1 MAVTIHDVLELDIM
15 KGFKVVAGEGG
26 LTETI
31 NSTEILD
38 FEFLQEGVAY
48 RKEKI
53 FEGDSIV
60 LSSLLFAKDRPEL
73 VLDSVKRLMDL
84 NVKGLAYKPVFFH
97 SLPKEA
103 LAYADQ
109 NNFVILEFGYDEFFE
124 DVISSIKELVEKDQ
138 AADLT
143 ETLFEEMLERK
154 FSAEEAE
161 AAKDKINP
169 LLRPEAMAVCLRLE
183 NASEVRIREI
193 IKRGRPDQRL
203 SSKVFVGK
211 CKDKLMVILSQDE
224 SNLNRFRALMED
236 VKVAYDL
243 SEETYVEGVSDIRP
257 IGDGIDCIIQQAY
270 WAQAVAE
277 IEEESTKFYRDL
289 GVYKLIIS
297 DIHADSITEYME
309 GYLGP
314 VLEES
319 EKDLELLH
327 TAIQYILAKGDIQVA
342 ADRLFCHKNTIRYRL
357 GKLQEKLDPAVNERE
372 FYQNLAMAIKI
383 HLLLGKYRQDCISYK
398 KQP

>member
-138 AADLT
+138 AADLM

-169 LLRPEAMAVCLRLE
+169 LPRGRTITPISYGTRWASFWRRIANFLRACARRRRTVCPNPSASARLSREAVQIRDCPARSLWE
-183 NASEVRIREI
+183 NARI
-193 IKRGRPDQRL
+193 
-203 SSKVFVGK
+203 S
-211 CKDKLMVILSQDE
+211 
-224 SNLNRFRALMED
+224 
-236 VKVAYDL
+236 
-243 SEETYVEGVSDIRP
+243 
-257 IGDGIDCIIQQAY
+257 
-270 WAQAVAE
+270 
-277 IEEESTKFYRDL
+277 
-289 GVYKLIIS
+289 
-297 DIHADSITEYME
+297 
-309 GYLGP
+309 
-314 VLEES
+314 
-319 EKDLELLH
+319 
-327 TAIQYILAKGDIQVA
+327 
-342 ADRLFCHKNTIRYRL
+342 
-357 GKLQEKLDPAVNERE
+357 
-372 FYQNLAMAIKI
+372 
-383 HLLLGKYRQDCISYK
+383 
-398 KQP
+398 

>member
-1 MAVTIHDVLELDIM
+1 MAVTINDVLELDIM

-38 FEFLQEGVAY
+38 FEFLQEGQAY
-48 RKEKI
+48 REKI
-53 FEGDSIV
+53 FDGDSIV
-60 LSSLLFAKDRPEL
+60 LSSLLFAKDQPEL

-84 NVKGLAYKPVFFH
+84 NVKALAYKPVFFQK
-97 SLPKEA
+97 LPQEA
-103 LAYADQ
+103 LDYADAHH
-109 NNFVILEFGYDEFFE
+109 FTILEFGHDEFFE
-124 DVISSIKELVEKDQ
+124 SIITGIKELVEKDQ

-154 FSAEEAE
+154 LSTEEAE

-169 LLRPEAMAVCLRLE
+169 LLRPEAMAVCLHLEEVDETRL
-183 NASEVRIREI
+183 REI
-193 IKRGRPDQRL
+193 IRRGRPDQRL
-203 SSKVFVGK
+203 ASKTFVGK

-224 SNLNRFRALMED
+224 KNLKRFRALMED

-243 SEETYVEGVSDIRP
+243 NEEVLIAGVSDIRN
-257 IGDGIDCIIQQAY
+257 INDGIDRMIQQAY
-270 WAQAVAE
+270 WAQTVAE
-277 IEEESTKFYRDL
+277 IEEERIRFYCDL

-297 DIHADSITEYME
+297 DIHAAGITEYMKT
-309 GYLGP
+309 YLAP
-314 VLEES
+314 LFDDT
-319 EKDLELLH
+319 EKDQELLH
-327 TAIQYILAKGDIQVA
+327 TAIAYILTKGDSQQT

-357 GKLQEKLDPAVNERE
+357 GKIQEKLDPGVNERE

-383 HLLLGKYRQDCISYK
+383 YLLHSKYEEDCISYK
-398 KQP
+398 KK